1 MKIDQVLA
9 RFRIQTKVLI
19 FIVPFIV
26 SIVAVGITGLYATD
40 TLRGR
45 MTVSN
50 NIVQSLSGF
59 KEVSAAMTD
68 FLANATV
75 ERRDLAAE
83 KLNEQISIL
92 SNTMSDLKPG
102 AAGRDTIEASLATS
116 QDIAESIKQL
126 WSEQE
131 HKTAVVVQLRTQLDG
146 ITSLQKRIGAETETL
161 AAQFTRKE
169 FDTKIVLRQANRV
182 AKAAGFLDSLVSAFQ
197 TRPDGNAKF
206 DYLAS
211 QMTGLRNQQHAL
223 VDSLSNQPA
232 LNRTLSATIDTL
244 SQIIAAGDRSAT
256 SADAISAA
264 VQGLSAISADVL
276 RESTRKMDEAGA
288 RFAELDGPMKKMT
301 VTTDRSR
308 KLLDSGYIV
317 QTTATPFILA
327 PTTENAAQL
336 SMAMRSQ
343 EKSVQSLVAV
353 SANLGAVADL
363 AKEIGATIG
372 AMKTTIADLVNIETE
387 RQKRFSNAAA
397 SINSVWENLTRF
409 AAVQERT
416 AAAEGSN
423 ANSVSAAATALG
435 VAVAAVAG
443 IGLILTFRGPIRDIT
458 NAMRRLADG
467 SLETEIIGVS
477 RADELGEMARALGI
491 FKQNALQKAV
501 IEQRSEDQRVQAEE
515 ERRHNDL
522 ERSQVEQQIAFAVD
536 ALAKGME
543 RLSKGDISQTIDT
556 PLYGRLEQLRLDFND
571 SVARLNS
578 TMVQIHAN
586 TYSIQLNLRDLS
598 DSADQL
604 AKRTEQQ
611 AAALEE
617 TAAAVEE
624 VTTAVKSASQK
635 AQEANSVVTEAE
647 DSADASSRTVEEAV
661 SAMARIEDA
670 SGTIAQ
676 IIDVI
681 DEIAFQT
688 NLLALNAGIEA
699 ARAGDAGKGFAVVA
713 HEVRELAQRSAQAA
727 TQIKQLIDTSSH
739 EVSSGAQLVNKTGA
753 VMNQISQKVHL
764 ASKLVE
770 MIAMASREQSAGLN
784 DINASV
790 ASMDK
795 MTQRNAAMVEETTA
809 ATTQLA
815 GEADDLMSLVG
826 QFKLQAVNKASPAHL
841 KTVAA

>member
-264 VQGLSAISADVL
+264 VQGLSAISADLL

-288 RFAELDGPMKKMT
+288 RFAELDGPMKK
-301 VTTDRSR
+301 
-308 KLLDSGYIV
+308 
-317 QTTATPFILA
+317 
-327 PTTENAAQL
+327 
-336 SMAMRSQ
+336 
-343 EKSVQSLVAV
+343 
-353 SANLGAVADL
+353 
-363 AKEIGATIG
+363 
-372 AMKTTIADLVNIETE
+372 
-387 RQKRFSNAAA
+387 
-397 SINSVWENLTRF
+397 
-409 AAVQERT
+409 
-416 AAAEGSN
+416 
-423 ANSVSAAATALG
+423 
-435 VAVAAVAG
+435 
-443 IGLILTFRGPIRDIT
+443 
-458 NAMRRLADG
+458 
-467 SLETEIIGVS
+467 
-477 RADELGEMARALGI
+477 
-491 FKQNALQKAV
+491 
-501 IEQRSEDQRVQAEE
+501 
-515 ERRHNDL
+515 
-522 ERSQVEQQIAFAVD
+522 
-536 ALAKGME
+536 
-543 RLSKGDISQTIDT
+543 
-556 PLYGRLEQLRLDFND
+556 
-571 SVARLNS
+571 
-578 TMVQIHAN
+578 
-586 TYSIQLNLRDLS
+586 
-598 DSADQL
+598 
-604 AKRTEQQ
+604 
-611 AAALEE
+611 
-617 TAAAVEE
+617 
-624 VTTAVKSASQK
+624 
-635 AQEANSVVTEAE
+635 
-647 DSADASSRTVEEAV
+647 
-661 SAMARIEDA
+661 
-670 SGTIAQ
+670 
-676 IIDVI
+676 
-681 DEIAFQT
+681 
-688 NLLALNAGIEA
+688 
-699 ARAGDAGKGFAVVA
+699 
-713 HEVRELAQRSAQAA
+713 
-727 TQIKQLIDTSSH
+727 
-739 EVSSGAQLVNKTGA
+739 
-753 VMNQISQKVHL
+753 
-764 ASKLVE
+764 
-770 MIAMASREQSAGLN
+770 
-784 DINASV
+784 
-790 ASMDK
+790 
-795 MTQRNAAMVEETTA
+795 
-809 ATTQLA
+809 
-815 GEADDLMSLVG
+815 
-826 QFKLQAVNKASPAHL
+826 
-841 KTVAA
+841 